1 MVQSDRAGEG
11 QVSGHGWLCD
21 LVPAALD
28 LSGVCKI
35 LLLLPKR
42 PPSLALWPLLQSG
55 L

>member
-1 MVQSDRAGEG
+1 MVQSDSRER

-21 LVPAALD
+21 LVPAALA
-28 LSGVCKI
+28 LSGLCKI
-35 LLLLPKR
+35 LRLPKS